1 MTSKA
6 WLDGGVQKRLPGD
19 DLTVTRLGASRMGA
33 EVSAETD
40 SARSTAARRRLKW
53 GIVLALV
60 SVLLGV
66 AAQASAAWVSDSWP
80 QVLVYFVMPGW
91 ALILCCHLLS
101 GAAALAALVLLVPAL
116 VARIPRGRIRRL
128 TAVLAVLASATAA
141 LPWSIYAAGM
151 GLAAAAATYAQVTAS
166 SGDSVVVEQ
175 SGFGPQTYSVYSQ
188 KSWGLWQRTVPWL
201 SATEVFDP
209 KDCILTD
216 GSSNLVLHC
225 GADGIV
231 VPRLGD

>member
-19 DLTVTRLGASRMGA
+19 DVTETRLGASRMGA

-80 QVLVYFVMPGW
+80 EVLVY
-91 ALILCCHLLS
+91 
-101 GAAALAALVLLVPAL
+101 
-116 VARIPRGRIRRL
+116 
-128 TAVLAVLASATAA
+128 
-141 LPWSIYAAGM
+141 
-151 GLAAAAATYAQVTAS
+151 QVTAS

-175 SGFGPQTYSVYSQ
+175 SGFDPQTYSVYSQ
-188 KSWGLWQRTVPWL
+188 KSWGLWQRSVRWL
-201 SATEVFDP
+201 SATEAFDP
-209 KDCILTD
+209 NGCTLTG
-216 GSSNLVLHC
+216 GSSDLVLHC
-225 GADGIV
+225 GVDDVI

>member
-19 DLTVTRLGASRMGA
+19 DVTETRLGASRMGA

-80 QVLVYFVMPGW
+80 EVLVYFVMPGW
-91 ALILCCHLLS
+91 TLILCCHLLS

-175 SGFGPQTYSVYSQ
+175 SGFDPQTYSVYSQ

-209 KDCILTD
+209 NDCILTD
-216 GSSNLVLHC
+216 GSSDLVLHC
-225 GADGIV
+225 GVDDVI

>member
-6 WLDGGVQKRLPGD
+6 WLDDGVRKRLPGD
-19 DLTVTRLGASRMGA
+19 DVTATRLGASRVGTEA
-33 EVSAETD
+33 SAETD

-80 QVLVYFVMPGW
+80 EVLVYFVMPGW
-91 ALILCCHLLS
+91 TLILSCHLLS
-101 GAAALAALVLLVPAL
+101 GVAALAALVLLVPVL

-175 SGFGPQTYSVYSQ
+175 SGFDPQTYSVYSQ

-209 KDCILTD
+209 NDCILTG
-216 GSSNLVLHC
+216 GSSDLVLHC
-225 GADGIV
+225 GVDDVI
-231 VPRLGD
+231 VPRPGD